1 SPECSP
7 PRSFCVPQRLLNSEI
22 DLEVGPDRHRLALRA
37 NGWLEPPISCGLNR
51 LFVQAVTQRTLDLDI
66 RGLTFGCDDHV
77 EHNNSRD
84 LRGPRL
90 VGIRRIRT
98 CNALREANPS
108 DAYYVSA
115 VYEHRGLG
123 GFIRGLALRGTRGLR
138 KRCCRRLRRAG
149 VTKIARQDCGGQ
161 VDGSRPIRIETYQRS
176 YPRPSHL
183 SLHYI
188 WPEFP
193 LAHCIHRRLN
203 EQRRTIKHTRILAHI
218 NLWRNAQAN
227 IDPTRYVRND
237 GKRRIPRKSTLRYT
251 VPHFLRRNVLNPS
264 QLRVCWD
271 LRLIDLCRRQ

>member
-1 SPECSP
+1 
-7 PRSFCVPQRLLNSEI
+7 
-22 DLEVGPDRHRLALRA
+22 
-37 NGWLEPPISCGLNR
+37 
-51 LFVQAVTQRTLDLDI
+51 
-66 RGLTFGCDDHV
+66 FGCDDHV

-149 VTKIARQDCGGQ
+149 VTKIARQDCRGQ
-161 VDGSRPIRIETYQRS
+161 VDGSRPIRIETHQRS

-188 WPEFP
+188 WPEFL
-193 LAHCIHRRLN
+193 LAHRIHRRLN
-203 EQRRTIKHTRILAHI
+203 EQGRALKHTRTFAYIT
-218 NLWRNAQAN
+218 LWRNALAN
-227 IDPTRYVRND
+227 IHRACYVRID
-237 GKRRIPRKSTLRYT
+237 GKCGIPRKSTLRYT
-251 VPHFLRRNVLNPS
+251 VAHLLRRDVLNRS
-264 QLRVCWD
+264 QLPVCWAF
-271 LRLIDLCRRQ
+271 RLVDLCRRQWASKKTILRNDYGGTGGA